1 MSARESRVRRLA
13 RSMGFSLTK
22 SRSRTPESLEF
33 GGYMISDPFMN
44 AVVVGGHPWAFSL
57 DLDEAEAWLNSPD

>member
-1 MSARESRVRRLA
+1 
-13 RSMGFSLTK
+13 MGFSLTK